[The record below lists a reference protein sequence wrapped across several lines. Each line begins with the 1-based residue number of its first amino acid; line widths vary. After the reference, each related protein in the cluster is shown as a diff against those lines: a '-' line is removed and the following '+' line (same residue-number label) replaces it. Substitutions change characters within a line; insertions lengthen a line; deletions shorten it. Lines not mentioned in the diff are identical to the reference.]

1 MQITVCAEREEY
13 PQAIRLNCSNIQI
26 HNGVQRRDTRGM
38 KDVFLD
44 MSGMKDVFL
53 HMSGMK
59 DVVFLYLCLI
69 GLKRLGVKEKL
80 LLNSV
85 FEPIK
90 CSFRFSAGHLRR
102 NEMAYD
108 CRKEGRGS
116 QGMQ

>member
-1 MQITVCAEREEY
+1 MFGANHCLCRTGRISTGDPIKC
-13 PQAIRLNCSNIQI
+13 CNIQI
-26 HNGVQRRDTRGM
+26 HNGVQRRDTSGM

-44 MSGMKDVFL
+44 TT
-53 HMSGMK
+53 GMK

-69 GLKRLGVKEKL
+69 RLKRVGVKEKL
-80 LLNSV
+80 LLSSV

-90 CSFRFSAGHLRR
+90 CSLRFSAGHLRR

>member
-1 MQITVCAEREEY
+1 VQITVCAEREEY
-13 PQAIRLNCSNIQI
+13 PQAIRLNCCNIQI

-44 MSGMKDVFL
+44 MSGMKDV
-53 HMSGMK
+53 
-59 DVVFLYLCLI
+59 VFLYLCLI

-80 LLNSV
+80 LLSSV